1 MVSEKECICERGREM
16 KEKDETLRNMEIG
29 KEFLGQIQ
37 ENKTEKE
44 YWNQFFQT
52 GRIQDYLNYVQYS
65 KRE

>member
-1 MVSEKECICERGREM
+1 MRKKVYAKGEERM
-16 KEKDETLRNMEIG
+16 KEKEEPLHNMEIG
-29 KEFLGQIQ
+29 KEFLEQIQ

-52 GRIQDYLNYVQYS
+52 GRIQDYLNYVQYL